1 MLTISNIVI
10 YHHIVPIIDLKGK
23 RSDGKTKAQ
32 RTAQAIKAAKT
43 RKMNLAVAYKK
54 IKEIRTT
61 MEEEGERVLL
71 VIHPGLRDEFQL
83 VCHQNHY
90 TLSEGIRQAMHEW
103 SPYRS
108 YVEKKKI

>member
-1 MLTISNIVI
+1 M
-10 YHHIVPIIDLKGK
+10 KGK

-108 YVEKKKI
+108 YVEKKKS